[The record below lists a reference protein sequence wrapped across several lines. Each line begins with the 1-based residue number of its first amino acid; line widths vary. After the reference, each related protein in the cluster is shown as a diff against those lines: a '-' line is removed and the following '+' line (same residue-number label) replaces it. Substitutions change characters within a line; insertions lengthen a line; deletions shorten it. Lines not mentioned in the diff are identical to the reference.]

1 MLQNNSIFTLKK
13 DLDRTITKIGYP
25 MTGWNSPS
33 EYRAISFSFD
43 STLKKSELIKIYIR

>member
-1 MLQNNSIFTLKK
+1 
-13 DLDRTITKIGYP
+13 

-43 STLKKSELIKIYIR
+43 STLKKSELIKIYIRKNKYLSGRNTKHIYRN